1 MPRLMHKILPTYSKR
16 PSGPTGKTKSK
27 TSKRPGKSIKNKK
40 KVIAVLKKY
49 HKLMNKK

>member
-1 MPRLMHKILPTYSKR
+1 MPHFMRNILPTYSKI
-16 PSGPTGKTKSK
+16 KTPAESK
-27 TSKRPGKSIKNKK
+27 LLLNTKSIKNKK

>member
-1 MPRLMHKILPTYSKR
+1 MHKILPTYSKR
-16 PSGPTGKTKSK
+16 KNTAKSK
-27 TSKRPGKSIKNKK
+27 LLLNSKSIKNKE